1 MATLTAEPV
10 KTATSSDAVS
20 KDELLIGAFKEALRK
35 AKDSGSSYFLDDDN
49 DETYVLLSKEGYNDV
64 ANECILMGVADER
77 LRHFDPSKL
86 IPAEEFYKEFGITQE
101 EIDAMP
107 EVEIE

>member
-10 KTATSSDAVS
+10 KTATSSDTVS
-20 KDELLIGAFKEALRK
+20 KDELLIGAFKEALRN

-86 IPAEEFYKEFGITQE
+86 LTQEEFDKLFGITE
-101 EIDAMP
+101 EDLEGWE